1 MSERNININCDLH
14 LKSSSR
20 LFTSQLLSASVH
32 MSFSAHFVNSCFP
45 APSVNCAQ
53 PIYVWGYKM
62 PAGMVADLADTMA
75 NTKTE
80 DPQMQDNKSC
90 SALKKDTKFSG
101 SKIAMR
107 EMHQSKPELIW
118 QLFTAEAVTST
129 PENSWLFA
137 LTVFLSQTPEISLP
151 SLFDM
156 GCESLNSY
164 NTTIPPVVCLKCRRA
179 GSVPVT

>member
-20 LFTSQLLSASVH
+20 LFTSQFQILSASVH
-32 MSFSAHFVNSCFP
+32 MSFSAHFLNSCFP

-62 PAGMVADLADTMA
+62 PAGMVA
-75 NTKTE
+75 
-80 DPQMQDNKSC
+80 
-90 SALKKDTKFSG
+90 
-101 SKIAMR
+101 
-107 EMHQSKPELIW
+107 IW
-118 QLFTAEAVTST
+118 QIQWQTLRLKIHKCKITNLAVHWKKTQ
-129 PENSWLFA
+129 NSVAQRSLWERCINQSQNWYDSFL
-137 LTVFLSQTPEISLP
+137 LLKQWRQHLKIRGYLSQTPKISLP